1 MTQMSPHVEFCYISR
16 GESDTRHL
24 GEIVGR
30 AAEPGDVVGLQGE
43 LGAGKTQFVKGL
55 AVGAGAQSH
64 DLVTSPT
71 FVLLNSYSGRIPVR
85 HYDLYRLESPDLE
98 ALGYFDLLP
107 GSVTVLEWSDKAGDL
122 LGDRLEIRIETTG
135 PTTRELRATAAGP
148 RGRALAARIRKLGGS
163 GKSKDDRFRDPPE
176 G

>member
-1 MTQMSPHVEFCYISR
+1 MSPHVEFCYISR
-16 GESDTRHL
+16 GESDTRAL

-64 DLVTSPT
+64 ALVTSPT
-71 FVLLNSYSGRIPVR
+71 FVLLNSYAGRLPVR
-85 HYDLYRLESPDLE
+85 HFDLYRLETPDLE
-98 ALGYFDLLP
+98 ALGYFDLLG

-148 RGRALAARIRKLGGS
+148 RGRGLAGRIRKLGGS